1 MGGACKQKQ
10 LPRAPLEMFNYTY
23 AHIYIRLCVCV
34 FSVHIVRLCMI
45 LLHWHSRQQT
55 SVYQEFYTPL

>member
-1 MGGACKQKQ
+1 MGGDCKQKQ
-10 LPRAPLEMFNYTY
+10 LHRAPLEMFNYTY
-23 AHIYIRLCVCV
+23 AHMCVYVCV
-34 FSVHIVRLCMI
+34 FSVHIVRFRMI